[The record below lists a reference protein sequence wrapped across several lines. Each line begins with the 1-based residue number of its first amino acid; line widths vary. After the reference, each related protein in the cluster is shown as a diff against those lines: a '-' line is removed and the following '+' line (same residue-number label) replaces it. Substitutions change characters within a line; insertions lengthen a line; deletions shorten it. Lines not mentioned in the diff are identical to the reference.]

1 VKNLIRCTP
10 PLFLLLGLV
19 VLNTTAETTPLKVFS
34 EADEIASLEVLEIQE
49 AKYVLLREVSEL
61 FSGTVKSEHLTGRTT
76 VTIMGKR
83 IIVTLNQHRLMVDKE
98 EYVLSNPPVSASGDI
113 VVPVEFLTE
122 IMPHV
127 IGRQITLDQENWV
140 LKIRR
145 EPFVDSNGSEISSPE
160 PASSGFRVI
169 IDPGHGGY
177 DVGAKSKAGLFE
189 KSLTLEIAQQVKS
202 LLAEKQ
208 DVHVYLTRR
217 EDNHMTT
224 AERVTFASKLH
235 GHLLLSIHF
244 NSSPSQRS
252 SGFRIYINSNRMRL
266 GTGMDLEADIFSRSD
281 PSAGKLSEAKR
292 FIPQSKWLAREIK
305 ERLEDIGLKGEEP
318 KEAFLADMDNLSM
331 PGVLVEVLYL
341 SNPQDLMIISRP
353 DFIGSVSQALA
364 DSILA
369 FQAFMENRGF
379 RSAG

>member
-1 VKNLIRCTP
+1 MKSVIRFTTL
-10 PLFLLLGLV
+10 LFVLLGLV

-34 EADEIASLEVLEIQE
+34 GEDEIASLKVLEIQE
-49 AKYVLLREVSEL
+49 ARYVLLREVREL
-61 FSGTVKSEHLTGRTT
+61 FSGTIKSEHLTGRTT

-83 IIVTLNQHRLMVDKE
+83 IVLTLNQHRLMVDSE
-98 EYVLSNPPVSASGDI
+98 EYVLSNPPVSVSGD
-113 VVPVEFLTE
+113 VVIPVEFLTE
-122 IMPHV
+122 IMPRV
-127 IGRQITLDQENWV
+127 IGRQIALDQKNWA
-140 LKIRR
+140 LQIRR
-145 EPFVDSNGSEISSPE
+145 EPFVDSNGSEIISPE
-160 PASSGFRVI
+160 PASTGFRVI

-189 KSLTLEIAQQVKS
+189 KSLTLEIAQQTKN

-208 DVHVYLTRR
+208 DLHVYLTRT

-224 AERVTFASKLH
+224 SERVTFASKLH
-235 GHLLLSIHF
+235 GHLLLSVHF

-252 SGFRIYINSNRMRL
+252 SGFRIYVNSNRMRL
-266 GTGMDLEADIFSRSD
+266 GAGMDLEADIFSRSD
-281 PSAGKLSEAKR
+281 TAAGELSEAKR

-305 ERLEDIGLKGEEP
+305 ERLEGIGLTGEES
-318 KEAFLADMDNLSM
+318 KEAFLADMGNLSM

-353 DFIGSVSQALA
+353 DFISSVSQAFA

-369 FQAFMENRGF
+369 FKTFMENRGF

>member
-1 VKNLIRCTP
+1 MKSVIRCTIL
-10 PLFLLLGLV
+10 LFLLMGLV
-19 VLNTTAETTPLKVFS
+19 VPNTTAETLPLKVFS
-34 EADEIASLEVLEIQE
+34 EEDKITSLEVLEIRE
-49 AKYVLLREVSEL
+49 AKYVLLKEVREL
-61 FSGTVKSEHLTGRTT
+61 FSGTIKSEHLTGRTT

-83 IIVTLNQHRLMVDKE
+83 IVFTLNQHRLMIDNE
-98 EYVLSNPPVSASGDI
+98 EYVLSNPPASVSGDV
-113 VVPVEFLTE
+113 VVPVEFLTG

-127 IGRQITLDQENWV
+127 IGKQITLDQKNRV
-140 LKIRR
+140 LQIRR

-160 PASSGFRVI
+160 PASTGFRVI

-177 DVGAKSKAGLFE
+177 DVGAKSKVGLFE
-189 KSLTLEIAQQVKS
+189 KSLTLQIAQQVKS

-208 DVHVYLTRR
+208 DLHVYLTRG

-235 GHLLLSIHF
+235 GHLLLSVHF

-252 SGFRIYINSNRMRL
+252 SGFRICVNSNRMRL
-266 GTGMDLEADIFSRSD
+266 GTGMDLEADIFSRSH
-281 PSAGKLSEAKR
+281 PVAGKLSEAKR

-305 ERLEDIGLKGEEP
+305 DRLKGIGLTGEEP
-318 KEAFLADMDNLSM
+318 KEAFLADLDNLSM
-331 PGVLVEVLYL
+331 PGILVEVLYL

-353 DFIGSVSQALA
+353 DFINSVSQALA

-369 FQAFMENRGF
+369 FKAFMEDKGF

>member
-1 VKNLIRCTP
+1 MKSVIRCTTL
-10 PLFLLLGLV
+10 LFLLGLV
-19 VLNTTAETTPLKVFS
+19 VLNTTAEVPALRVFS
-34 EADEIASLEVLEIQE
+34 QEDEITSLEVLEIQE
-49 AKYVLLREVSEL
+49 AEYVLLREVREL
-61 FSGTVKSEHLTGRTT
+61 FNGTIKSEHLTGRTT

-83 IIVTLNQHRLMVDKE
+83 IVLTLNQHRLMVDNE
-98 EYVLSNPPVSASGDI
+98 EYVLSNPPVSASGD
-113 VVPVEFLTE
+113 VVIPVEFLTE

-127 IGRQITLDQENWV
+127 IGRKITLDQKNRV
-140 LKIRR
+140 LQIRR
-145 EPFVDSNGSEISSPE
+145 EPFIDSNGSEISSPE
-160 PASSGFRVI
+160 PASTGFRVI

-266 GTGMDLEADIFSRSD
+266 GTGMDLQADIFSRSD
-281 PSAGKLSEAKR
+281 PAAGKLSEAKR
-292 FIPQSKWLAREIK
+292 FIPKSKWLAREIK

-331 PGVLVEVLYL
+331 SGILVEVLYL

-353 DFIGSVSQALA
+353 DFINSVSQALA

>member
-1 VKNLIRCTP
+1 MKNLIRCTT

-34 EADEIASLEVLEIQE
+34 EADEIDSLDVLEIQG
-49 AKYVLLREVSEL
+49 AKYVLLREVGEL
-61 FSGTVKSEHLTGRTT
+61 FSGTIKSEHLTGRTT

-83 IIVTLNQHRLMVDKE
+83 IVLTLNQHRLMVDNE
-98 EYVLSNPPVSASGDI
+98 EYVLSNPPVSASGD
-113 VVPVEFLTE
+113 VVIPVEFLTA

-127 IGRQITLDQENWV
+127 IGRQITLDQKNLV
-140 LKIRR
+140 LQIRR
-145 EPFVDSNGSEISSPE
+145 EPFVDSNGSETSSPE
-160 PASSGFRVI
+160 PASTGFRVI

-189 KSLTLEIAQQVKS
+189 KTLTLEIAQQVKS
-202 LLAEKQ
+202 LMAEKQ

-281 PSAGKLSEAKR
+281 PAAGKLSEAKR

-305 ERLEDIGLKGEEP
+305 ERLEDIGLTGEEP
-318 KEAFLADMDNLSM
+318 KEAFLADMDSLSM
-331 PGVLVEVLYL
+331 PGILVEVLYL
-341 SNPQDLMIISRP
+341 SNPQDLIIISRP
-353 DFIGSVSQALA
+353 DFINSVSQALA

-369 FQAFMENRGF
+369 FKAFMENRGF

>member
-1 VKNLIRCTP
+1 MKYLIRCTAL
-10 PLFLLLGLV
+10 LFVLLVLV

-34 EADEIASLEVLEIQE
+34 EEDKIASLEVLEIQK
-49 AKYVLLREVSEL
+49 AKYVLLREVREL
-61 FSGTVKSEHLTGRTT
+61 FSGTIKSEHLTGRTT

-83 IIVTLNQHRLMVDKE
+83 IVLTLNQHRLMIDNE
-98 EYVLSNPPVSASGDI
+98 EYVLSNPPVSSSGQ
-113 VVPVEFLTE
+113 VVIPVEFLTE

-127 IGRQITLDQENWV
+127 IGRQIILDQKNWV
-140 LKIRR
+140 LQIRR
-145 EPFVDSNGSEISSPE
+145 EAFVESNGSEISSPE
-160 PASSGFRVI
+160 PVSTGFRVI

-189 KSLTLEIAQQVKS
+189 KSLTLEIAQQARN

-208 DVHVYLTRR
+208 DLHVYLTRR

-224 AERVTFASKLH
+224 AERVTFASKVH
-235 GHLLLSIHF
+235 GHLLLSVHF

-252 SGFRIYINSNRMRL
+252 SGFRIYVNSDRMRL

-281 PSAGKLSEAKR
+281 SATGKLSEAKR
-292 FIPQSKWLAREIK
+292 FIPQSKWLAKEIK
-305 ERLEDIGLKGEEP
+305 GRLEDMGLTGEEP

-331 PGVLVEVLYL
+331 PGILVEVLYL

-353 DFIGSVSQALA
+353 DFINSVSQALA

-369 FQAFMENRGF
+369 FRAFMENRGF

>member
-1 VKNLIRCTP
+1 MKNLIRCTAL
-10 PLFLLLGLV
+10 LFLLMGLV
-19 VLNTTAETTPLKVFS
+19 VLSTTAESTPLKVLS
-34 EADEIASLEVLEIQE
+34 EEDEIDSLEVLEIQE
-49 AKYVLLREVSEL
+49 AKYVFLREVSEL
-61 FSGTVKSEHLTGRTT
+61 FSGTIKSEHLTGRTT
-76 VTIMGKR
+76 ITIMGKR
-83 IIVTLNQHRLMVDKE
+83 IVLILNQHRLMVGNE
-98 EYVLSNPPVSASGDI
+98 EYVLSKPPVSASGH
-113 VVPVEFLTE
+113 VVIPVEFLTE

-127 IGRQITLDQENWV
+127 IGRQITLDQKNWV
-140 LKIRR
+140 LQIRR

-160 PASSGFRVI
+160 PVSAGFRVI

-177 DVGAKSKAGLFE
+177 DVGAKSRAGLFE

-202 LLAEKQ
+202 LMAGKQ
-208 DVHVYLTRR
+208 DVHIYLTRR

-252 SGFRIYINSNRMRL
+252 SGFRIYVNSNRMRL
-266 GTGMDLEADIFSRSD
+266 GTGMELEADIFSRSD
-281 PSAGKLSEAKR
+281 PAAGKLSEAKR

-305 ERLEDIGLKGEEP
+305 ERLEGIGLTGEEP
-318 KEAFLADMDNLSM
+318 KEAFLADMDSLSM
-331 PGVLVEVLYL
+331 PGILVEVLYL
-341 SNPQDLMIISRP
+341 SNPQDLMIISRA
-353 DFIGSVSQALA
+353 DFINSVSQALA

-369 FQAFMENRGF
+369 FSAFMENRGF